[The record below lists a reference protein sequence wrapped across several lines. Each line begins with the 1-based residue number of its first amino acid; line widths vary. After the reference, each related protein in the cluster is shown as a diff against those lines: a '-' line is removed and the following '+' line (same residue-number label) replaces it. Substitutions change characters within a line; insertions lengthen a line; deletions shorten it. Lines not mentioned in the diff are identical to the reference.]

1 MVRTTIHQSNLW
13 RTILKKTLIAFAI
26 LALSGVS
33 FANVDAESP
42 PPSSTCNGTLACSG
56 NPTVGD
62 NRNGQTVGV
71 GQIANGGQII
81 GGSAT
86 TTSGAA
92 TTTGGSANTMSGA
105 ATTTSGAA
113 ITTSGSANTM
123 SGAAN
128 STSTSGSTSGNSTS
142 TSGSTSGAATTSNG
156 AGAGAITNTNSGYS
170 TSGSTS
176 GAASTTSGAITAS
189 GGTNSNAGIN
199 GQSSVSG
206 VAGVNG
212 GINISSAMTADVAGI
227 QAQAD
232 RDVARTNA
240 DAARYATDRQLRNT
254 PSVATAALTS
264 SNDTCMGSV
273 SAGGSGPG
281 FSLAIGST
289 YKDDNC
295 VMLKNSREMWNMGFK
310 AAAMALMCTDK
321 ANREALELTG
331 FVCPQTAR
339 DQQRTSSNATAQSPE
354 YTDPIVRSRMGL
366 PPLK

>member
-33 FANVDAESP
+33 FAADLA

-81 GGSAT
+81 GGAAT
-86 TTSGAA
+86 STSGAA
-92 TTTGGSANTMSGA
+92 TST
-105 ATTTSGAA
+105 
-113 ITTSGSANTM
+113 

-156 AGAGAITNTNSGYS
+156 AGAGAITNTNSGNS

-310 AAAMALMCTDK
+310 AAAMALMCTDR

-339 DQQRTSSNATAQSPE
+339 DQQRASFNAATQSPE